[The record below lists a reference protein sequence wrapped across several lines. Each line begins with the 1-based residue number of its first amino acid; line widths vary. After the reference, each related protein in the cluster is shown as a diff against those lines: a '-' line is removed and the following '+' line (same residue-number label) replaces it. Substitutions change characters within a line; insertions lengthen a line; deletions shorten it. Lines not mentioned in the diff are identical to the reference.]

1 MKQLISFSK
10 FLALPEEIQEQL
22 STFDNAYITEE
33 LSTTAHK
40 KKMLELE
47 KKLKAFD
54 FWYSMGDRRAW
65 EKGMKANAEI
75 KKMMD
80 ELGDDAK
87 ELYKMYAKKSNVAL
101 REEKKKKKDL
111 KPASE
116 YEVFL
121 QMKMREW
128 EIKSLEELEAQLL
141 KKFWAEVDKEWKG
154 NPDVEVNIPEEKR
167 GLFPEMD
174 KVQRQGSLGYG
185 DDRKV
190 GEKSLTA
197 GSFVDTGNLYPEHL
211 TPKWQP
217 PSPQRKRGWQDK

>member
-1 MKQLISFSK
+1 MRQLISFSK
-10 FLALPEEIQEQL
+10 FLALPKEIQEQL
-22 STFDNAYITEE
+22 STYENENITEE
-33 LSTTAHK
+33 LSPTAK
-40 KKMLELE
+40 KKMMIDFER
-47 KKLKAFD
+47 KLKGFD

-87 ELYKMYAKKSNVAL
+87 ELYRIYAKKSNVAL
-101 REEKKKKKDL
+101 REEKIKKKDL

-141 KKFWAEVDKEWKG
+141 KKFWQEVDAEWKG
-154 NPDVEVNIPEEKR
+154 NPEVKVNLPEEKR
-167 GLFPEMD
+167 GLFPDMD
-174 KVQRQGSLGYG
+174 VVQRQGTLGYG

-197 GSFVDTGNLYPEHL
+197 GSFCDAGNLYENH
-211 TPKWQP
+211 TPWQP
-217 PSPQRKRGWQDK
+217 PSPQRKRGWADK